1 MTVSPTP
8 PTASAEAVAPA
19 EPRRP
24 RTVTHTRVVRTTQLT
39 PHMVRVVLGGETVGA
54 LDPTTFTDRYIKLQF
69 PPEVDGQR
77 ERLRTYTIRSFDA
90 DAGQLSVDFVIHG
103 DEGLAGPWAAAAQ
116 PGDPMSFVGPGGAYA
131 PSTEADWHL
140 FIGDESA
147 LPAIAAALEAL
158 PAQARAKVFCE
169 VGGPDDEQ
177 DLVCAAQPVDGELIT
192 WVHRTGET
200 SPLVDAVTGWTFPAG
215 APQVFLHGDAGF
227 VKDLRRHLRGERGVP
242 VAALSASGYWRRG
255 RTEEGWRSEK
265 ADWKA
270 AVDSDEAGL
279 APLVS
284 AQQA

>member
-1 MTVSPTP
+1 MSVLPAQAP
-8 PTASAEAVAPA
+8 EPSAPQRV
-19 EPRRP
+19 R
-24 RTVTHTRVVRTTQLT
+24 VTTRTRVVRTERLT

-54 LDPTTFTDRYIKLQF
+54 LDPTAFTDRYIKLQF
-69 PPEVDGQR
+69 PPEVEGQR

-90 DAGQLSVDFVIHG
+90 AAGELSVDFVIHG

-131 PSTEADWHL
+131 PSAEADWHL

-147 LPAIAAALEAL
+147 LPAIAAALDEL
-158 PAQARAKVFCE
+158 PVGARAKVFCE
-169 VGGPDDEQ
+169 VGGPEDEQ
-177 DLVCAAQPVDGELIT
+177 SLTCAAQPCDDELIT
-192 WVHRTGET
+192 WVHRTGGV
-200 SPLVDAVTGWTFPAG
+200 SPLVDAVTGWTFPEG
-215 APQVFLHGDAGF
+215 CPQVFLHGDAGF

-242 VAALSASGYWRRG
+242 ATALSASGYWRRG

-279 APLVS
+279 VA
-284 AQQA
+284 AQT